1 MPEFNATLGFIVV
14 SFIVFMVVMKAIY
27 FDPILN
33 IKHERERK
41 LMDDKSSA
49 EQFAEEYERVYAEYQ
64 AALKK
69 ARQEAHQLIQEIR
82 QNAKLAAQQ
91 SLTEA
96 RTNAQTESDCQMA
109 ELNHWREATYNQ
121 LEGERNELTKA
132 IVSKITSGGKI
143 RTASHS

>member
-1 MPEFNATLGFIVV
+1 MPEFNATLVFVMV
-14 SFIVFMVVMKAIY
+14 SFIIFMVVMKVIY

-41 LMDDKSSA
+41 LTDDKSSA

-96 RTNAQTESDCQMA
+96 RANAQNESDRQIA
-109 ELNHWREATYNQ
+109 ELNNWRETTYSQ